1 MPYGSIDELPDTV
14 KQVPEHGKEIF
25 RAAFNSAYDSTCKDR
40 GDNREQ
46 CAFSIAWS
54 AVKQKYEQDKEGK
67 WTAKKES
74 ETKSIIQSITIE
86 KPKIDN
92 GTWIA
97 FLKAGQLA
105 EDSNGKKYRITRK
118 AIEDGYLSFKDGY
131 ININHQDK
139 IRGKIADVKLDNEFA
154 YAKLDGIDQEAL
166 DVINSIAYKGV
177 SQQSQNIEA
186 IPCDDGLTDVLKLKG
201 NGLAIALYPKQPGC
215 NLDHGCGIPVNI
227 GVETTSTMDQDYT
240 KDNILEMIR
249 NMKSMLRYMKK
260 HPGLM
265 DDELKK
271 MLDEFESDEL
281 ESILNIFSLY
291 STKDII
297 SNHDPSKGGN
307 DLKMTDTE
315 SKSVGSIEPET
326 KGTTIDKVSDEIVS
340 TLKSQVDALIK
351 ENAELKSTIQKTRDD
366 FPAML
371 KSALEAHD
379 AQIKAAQ
386 EFDKVKSELYS
397 ITTKESAD
405 KILATNPTLDMLK
418 STVSVLAEMKTQI
431 QKPTVGAVNGETQST
446 VTDDDNGLTVG
457 GYLAFGGK

>member
-1 MPYGSIDELPDTV
+1 
-14 KQVPEHGKEIF
+14 
-25 RAAFNSAYDSTCKDR
+25 
-40 GDNREQ
+40 
-46 CAFSIAWS
+46 
-54 AVKQKYEQDKEGK
+54 
-67 WTAKKES
+67 
-74 ETKSIIQSITIE
+74 
-86 KPKIDN
+86 
-92 GTWIA
+92 
-97 FLKAGQLA
+97 
-105 EDSNGKKYRITRK
+105 
-118 AIEDGYLSFKDGY
+118 
-131 ININHQDK
+131 
-139 IRGKIADVKLDNEFA
+139 
-154 YAKLDGIDQEAL
+154 
-166 DVINSIAYKGV
+166 
-177 SQQSQNIEA
+177 
-186 IPCDDGLTDVLKLKG
+186 
-201 NGLAIALYPKQPGC
+201 
-215 NLDHGCGIPVNI
+215 
-227 GVETTSTMDQDYT
+227 
-240 KDNILEMIR
+240 
-249 NMKSMLRYMKK
+249 MKK

-315 SKSVGSIEPET
+315 SKSVVSTDPET